1 MWTQKKKLNPFLSF
15 TTNTHAI
22 NKSPS
27 VHKHKHRDINTA
39 DNRTVEKELVHW
51 HRIRTKGRVTETE
64 EDYFLSS
71 HSIPVTWQAQRHQP
85 AHLLGVGGGFDEAA
99 KHRAQPA
106 PCLFVFMLCAGSKVL
121 LRQVSAARQP
131 HGKFAS
137 LCVYLT
143 SRACC
148 KRLHQLLLQ
157 RWVCM
162 ELSCTTELVNMTWP
176 LIVLHGRH
184 SCTAAGWRYGC
195 DRWCRLL
202 LLFTFSPYTYL
213 SVPNL
218 RVYSCRYSWRVIVLD
233 PATCYTRFN
242 CTCRF
247 CRIITKFFYSPS
259 SVIYL
264 GFFF

>member
-1 MWTQKKKLNPFLSF
+1 MWTQKKKIKSLFSVSLR
-15 TTNTHAI
+15 THPPLIKVRASQTQRQGHQHHRQQNGWKGTRTLI
-22 NKSPS
+22 PNS
-27 VHKHKHRDINTA
+27 HKRSRNRD
-39 DNRTVEKELVHW
+39 
-51 HRIRTKGRVTETE
+51 GRGL
-64 EDYFLSS
+64 FSQQPQHCS
-71 HSIPVTWQAQRHQP
+71 VTWQAQRHQP

-106 PCLFVFMLCAGSKVL
+106 PCLFVFMLCTGSKVL

-148 KRLHQLLLQ
+148 KRRHQLLLQ

-162 ELSCTTELVNMTWP
+162 ELSCTTEPVNMTWP

-184 SCTAAGWRYGC
+184 SCTAVGWRYGC

-202 LLFTFSPYTYL
+202 LFTFPPYTYL
-213 SVPNL
+213 SVPSL
-218 RVYSCRYSWRVIVLD
+218 RVYSCR
-233 PATCYTRFN
+233 
-242 CTCRF
+242 
-247 CRIITKFFYSPS
+247 
-259 SVIYL
+259 
-264 GFFF
+264 